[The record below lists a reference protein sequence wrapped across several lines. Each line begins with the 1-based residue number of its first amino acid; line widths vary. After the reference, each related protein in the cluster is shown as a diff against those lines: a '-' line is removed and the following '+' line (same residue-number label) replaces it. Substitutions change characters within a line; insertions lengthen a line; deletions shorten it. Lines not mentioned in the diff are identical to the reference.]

1 MSPLIDGPETSRT
14 ARYNRAAM
22 RLFLSDGPSHIQIVS
37 RGRIREL
44 RDSAAALE
52 LLRPLAADPRN
63 MLAIRNELQSSGAR
77 TDEQLLEELA
87 RRIVSEG
94 LQIVSCGDAFFAS
107 VRATAPAAGAA
118 QQAATTPLEDE
129 QAAAEE
135 RQSSMAPKEEHWIE
149 IELLDDA
156 GVPVADELYLVEL
169 PDGSKL
175 TGRTD
180 SAGKARVEGVDP
192 GTAKVSFPDLD
203 KAAYTPQ

>member
-1 MSPLIDGPETSRT
+1 
-14 ARYNRAAM
+14 M

-44 RDSAAALE
+44 RDRAAALE

-63 MLAIRNELQSSGAR
+63 MLAIRNELRGTAR

-87 RRIVSEG
+87 RRIVDEG
-94 LQIVSCGDAFFAS
+94 LQIVSCADAFFAS
-107 VRATAPAAGAA
+107 VRATAPAPGAA

-169 PDGSKL
+169 PDGTKL